1 MQILT
6 KGVSDLKIIKQI
18 FIILLFYVI
27 GEVLSFL
34 LSNIFTK
41 IYFPGTILG
50 LIIFLLFLLNKKIKI
65 VKLEDVDEVGSF
77 LTNNMAFFFI
87 PAAVSV
93 VEYFEVLQANFIK
106 IVVIIIISLLISFIA
121 ITYTIK
127 LTIYIQQKFLK
138 QGESK

>member
-1 MQILT
+1 
-6 KGVSDLKIIKQI
+6 VSDLKIIKQI

-27 GEVLSFL
+27 GEVLSIL

-93 VEYFEVLQANFIK
+93 VEYFDVLQANFIK

>member
-1 MQILT
+1 
-6 KGVSDLKIIKQI
+6 VSDLKIIKQI

>member
-1 MQILT
+1 M
-6 KGVSDLKIIKQI
+6 SDLKIIKQI

-27 GEVLSFL
+27 GEVLSIL

-93 VEYFEVLQANFIK
+93 VEYFDVLQANFIK

>member
-1 MQILT
+1 M
-6 KGVSDLKIIKQI
+6 SDLKIIKQI

-27 GEVLSFL
+27 GEVLSIL

>member
-1 MQILT
+1 M
-6 KGVSDLKIIKQI
+6 SDLKIIKQI
-18 FIILLFYVI
+18 FIIILFYVI
-27 GEVLSFL
+27 GEVLSIL

-93 VEYFEVLQANFIK
+93 VEYFDVLQANFIK

>member
-1 MQILT
+1 M
-6 KGVSDLKIIKQI
+6 KIIKQI

>member
-1 MQILT
+1 M
-6 KGVSDLKIIKQI
+6 KIIKQI

-93 VEYFEVLQANFIK
+93 VEYFDVLQANFIK

>member
-1 MQILT
+1 
-6 KGVSDLKIIKQI
+6 LKIIKQI

-27 GEVLSFL
+27 GEVLSIL

-93 VEYFEVLQANFIK
+93 VEYFDVLQANFIK

>member
-1 MQILT
+1 M
-6 KGVSDLKIIKQI
+6 SDLKIIKQI

>member
-1 MQILT
+1 M
-6 KGVSDLKIIKQI
+6 SDLKIIKQI
-18 FIILLFYVI
+18 FIIILFYVI
-27 GEVLSFL
+27 GEVLSIL

>member
-1 MQILT
+1 M
-6 KGVSDLKIIKQI
+6 KIIKQI

-27 GEVLSFL
+27 GEVLSIL

-93 VEYFEVLQANFIK
+93 VEYFDVLQANFIK

>member
-1 MQILT
+1 M
-6 KGVSDLKIIKQI
+6 KIIKQI

-27 GEVLSFL
+27 GEVLSIL

>member
-1 MQILT
+1 ML
-6 KGVSDLKIIKQI
+6 DLKIIKQI

-27 GEVLSFL
+27 GEVLSIL

>member
-1 MQILT
+1 ML
-6 KGVSDLKIIKQI
+6 DLKIIKQI

-27 GEVLSFL
+27 GEVLSIL

-93 VEYFEVLQANFIK
+93 VEYFDVLQANFIK

>member
-1 MQILT
+1 M
-6 KGVSDLKIIKQI
+6 SDLKIIKQI

-34 LSNIFTK
+34 LSNNFTK

-93 VEYFEVLQANFIK
+93 VEYFDVLQANFIK

>member
-1 MQILT
+1 
-6 KGVSDLKIIKQI
+6 VSDLKIIKQI

-93 VEYFEVLQANFIK
+93 VEYFDVLQANFIK

>member
-1 MQILT
+1 M
-6 KGVSDLKIIKQI
+6 SDLKIIKQI

-93 VEYFEVLQANFIK
+93 VEYFDVLQANFIK

>member
-1 MQILT
+1 M
-6 KGVSDLKIIKQI
+6 SNLKIIKQI

-27 GEVLSFL
+27 GEVLSIL

>member
-1 MQILT
+1 ML
-6 KGVSDLKIIKQI
+6 DLKIIKQI

-93 VEYFEVLQANFIK
+93 VEYFDVLQANFIK

>member
-1 MQILT
+1 
-6 KGVSDLKIIKQI
+6 VSDLKIIKQI

-27 GEVLSFL
+27 GEVLSIL